1 MSIFD
6 TTINNYYDTVYLHDT
21 IYVTT
26 EGIDG
31 VDGVSAKIYQR
42 GGQIVVEG
50 AEGNTVTL
58 YDAVGRVLATR
69 CAAALRRAR
78 QRRLPGTRGHR
89 LGTAHRRDEMRIEN

>member
-69 CAAALRRAR
+69 QDDYAPLHFDAPTSGAYLVRVGTGSARRIVVIR
-78 QRRLPGTRGHR
+78 
-89 LGTAHRRDEMRIEN
+89 